1 MQHTSKSSKTLAV
14 ALLLL
19 GAVVLIVLPAFANNG
34 DYGVNT
40 GVSTAAPTATAE
52 DPLDYSRP
60 TDVKKPTQV
69 IPPTNTPAPPTN
81 TPVPPTATPSGP
93 TPTPTCID
101 GQWGQEP
108 NGSWVCIPN
117 SELTQQAGG

>member
-1 MQHTSKSSKTLAV
+1 MLHTFRSSKTLTV
-14 ALLLL
+14 ALLYLA
-19 GAVVLIVLPAFANNG
+19 AVILIVLPALASTG

-40 GVSTAAPTATAE
+40 GGNSQNNHA
-52 DPLDYSRP
+52 
-60 TDVKKPTQV
+60 TDVPHPTQQA
-69 IPPTNTPAPPTN
+69 PPTNTPVPPTN

-108 NGSWVCIPN
+108 NGAWVCIPN